1 MRGALKLSYTAVLV
15 LQTISSGYS
24 YGFDIMEIT
33 GLPSGT
39 VYPAVRRLEQ
49 QELIKSRWETEHTAF
64 ADQRPARK
72 YYQLTRQGKDALAHA
87 LQRYALLE
95 RLATTESSRRR

>member
-1 MRGALKLSYTAVLV
+1 MGDALKLSYTAVLV

-39 VYPAVRRLEQ
+39 VYPTLRRLEQ
-49 QELIKSRWETEHTAF
+49 LELIKSRWETEHTAF

-72 YYQLTRQGKDALAHA
+72 YYQLTRQGKDALAQA